1 MTSSEGSS
9 CDVDQLHTPVAGD
22 WIEVAAAG
30 EGSPRRG
37 MILEVLGEGSHTHF
51 RVRWDEEHVSLFY
64 PAERHFVVRPG
75 SARPGHTMSRRV

>member
-1 MTSSEGSS
+1 MTTSQGRSS
-9 CDVDQLHTPVAGD
+9 DVDQHHIPEAGD

-37 MILEVLGEGSHTHF
+37 MILEVLSEGRHMHF

-64 PAERHFVVRPG
+64 PAEHHFIVLPA
-75 SARPGHTMSRRV
+75 SARPNSAA